1 MSVSTLSKPW
11 RISVLG
17 LLMVGTLITLD
28 AAAQSANKPAAKSG
42 AKSTPQSSSALPP
55 QVVTYD
61 PALSSAQADAEEEG
75 AVTITPDDRSTS
87 IQRYGSGGRPTRE
100 VVDPPILPSYSESAP
115 SEPQS
120 VIPDSDPV
128 RGDMVQPPMWTL
140 WSW

>member
-1 MSVSTLSKPW
+1 MSLLSHVFA
-11 RISVLG
+11 RISLSRMARLG
-17 LLMVGTLITLD
+17 LLLPATILALD
-28 AAAQSANKPAAKSG
+28 VAAQ
-42 AKSTPQSSSALPP
+42 QSSSTLPP

-61 PALSSAQADAEEEG
+61 PSLSSAQADAEEES
-75 AVTITPDDRSTS
+75 AVTISPDDRSTS
-87 IQRYGSGGRPTRE
+87 IQRYGSGGRPSRE
-100 VVDPPILPSYSESAP
+100 VVDPPLLPKYSEAPP

>member
-1 MSVSTLSKPW
+1 MPASSLCNHLLRVTAAGVLLSGAW
-11 RISVLG
+11 LS
-17 LLMVGTLITLD
+17 LD
-28 AAAQSANKPAAKSG
+28 AVAQSSAKPVAQSA
-42 AKSTPQSSSALPP
+42 STLPP

-61 PALSSAQADAEEEG
+61 PALSDAQASAEEEG

-100 VVDPPILPSYSESAP
+100 VVNPPLLPEYSESP
-115 SEPQS
+115 PPEPQS